1 MPLTDVVC
9 RKIKSSPRPRKLSD
23 GGGLYLLV
31 DPKGGRYWRLAY
43 RFGAKQKTLAIGIY
57 PTVSLADARAA
68 RDEAKRQLAE
78 GIDPSQA
85 RKKGRLAAKLS
96 AENTFEALARE
107 WHENKKQGWVSRH
120 AWNVMRRLEADVFPT
135 IGSRPITDIEAPEI
149 LEMLRK
155 VEARGALDIAK
166 RLLQTVGQVFRYA
179 IATGRARRDPAAD
192 LKGALKSSGRQQH
205 HKAMPREEFPG
216 FLRALS
222 SYNGEPRTR
231 LALRLM
237 TLTFVRTTE
246 LRAARWDEFDLE
258 MQQWRIP
265 AERMKMRAPHIVPL
279 SRQAVETLK
288 ELRPLSGNS
297 PFLFPSKG
305 AEGYMSNNTMIYALY
320 RMGYH
325 RRATV
330 HGFRGVASTLLHEMG
345 FHQDWIERQL
355 AHDERNKVRAAYN
368 HAQYLAERRQM
379 MQHWAD
385 YLDGL
390 RPMNRTLPQREPTS
404 AQPRSISLDG

>member
-1 MPLTDVVC
+1 MPLSDAAC
-9 RKIKSSPRPRKLSD
+9 RKAKPGERPVKLSD
-23 GGGLYLLV
+23 GGGLHLLV
-31 DPKGGRYWRLAY
+31 DPRGARYWRLAY
-43 RFGAKQKTLAIGIY
+43 RFAGKQKTLALGVY
-57 PTVSLADARAA
+57 PAVSLADARAA
-68 RDEAKRQLAE
+68 REAAKRALSQ
-78 GIDPSQA
+78 GIDPSRA
-85 RKKGRLAAKLS
+85 RREEKRAAELS
-96 AENTFEALARE
+96 AENTFETLTRE
-107 WHENKKQGWVSRH
+107 WHANQTNGWTPGYAKQ
-120 AWNVMRRLEADVFPT
+120 VMARFEADVFPE
-135 IGSRPITDIEAPEI
+135 IGTRSIAEIEAPE
-149 LEMLRK
+149 LLDMLRK

-179 IATGRARRDPAAD
+179 VATGRARRNPAAD
-192 LKGALKSSGRQQH
+192 LKGALKSAGRPQH
-205 HKAMPREEFPG
+205 HRAMPREELTG
-216 FLRALS
+216 FLQALS
-222 SYNGEPRTR
+222 TYDGDPRTR
-231 LALRLM
+231 LALRLI
-237 TLTFVRTTE
+237 TLTFVRTIE
-246 LRAARWDEFDLE
+246 LRAARWDEFNLDAQE
-258 MQQWRIP
+258 WRIP

-305 AEGYMSNNTMIYALY
+305 TEGYMSNNTMLYALY

-390 RPMNRTLPQREPTS
+390 RPMTPYPSS
-404 AQPRSISLDG
+404 AGANKRSAEINLA